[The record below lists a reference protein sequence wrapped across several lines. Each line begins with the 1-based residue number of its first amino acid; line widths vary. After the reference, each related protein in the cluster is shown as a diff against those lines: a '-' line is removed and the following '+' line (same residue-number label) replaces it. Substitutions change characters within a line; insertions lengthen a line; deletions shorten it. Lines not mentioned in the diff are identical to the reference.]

1 MTKKSAIVLQWSGM
15 EAPLYLAR
23 GLEMMG
29 YDVILSERSDDNWR
43 DHLIKEIVSEN
54 PPEWFFCPQRLYDPY
69 DIEVITALGHSK
81 TKLLV
86 MDYGLIEH
94 YENLL
99 FDPAGENAEASISNG
114 NFDQISKIPCQA
126 KAIETELPRIRDWS
140 SNLKKY
146 AEDYTPNVELV
157 QSAERGI
164 AVFFAQRTGDM
175 VLYYDSSNEF
185 QEPREVA
192 RIFIEYAH
200 KANLVPVIKL
210 HPLDKDWSVELENG
224 EEAVFVPN
232 QFNEGL
238 DAWLIS
244 NARAIVMVNSTLV
257 FDCLALHAPVLQLGN
272 GWCTGNELVCEGS
285 MENLNYLELLADFDM
300 DRRQRFLAML
310 FSRQRP
316 AKALAD
322 PDVVHGL
329 LDFFNDISVATI
341 NSADPYKNLM
351 IEAGLATQCPFCT
364 MPVEAN
370 WIFCGNCGH
379 RLILSNE
386 CI

>member
-43 DHLIKEIVSEN
+43 DHVIKEIVSEN

-69 DIEVITALGHSK
+69 DIEVITTLQQSK

-99 FDPAGENAEASISNG
+99 FDPAGENAAASVSNG
-114 NFDQISKIPCQA
+114 NFDLISKIPCQA
-126 KAIETELPRIRDWS
+126 LAIETELPRIWEWS
-140 SNLKKY
+140 SDLKKH
-146 AEDYTPNVELV
+146 AEDYTPTVELV
-157 QSAERGI
+157 QAVEKGM

-175 VLYYDSSNEF
+175 VLYYDSSGEYH
-185 QEPREVA
+185 EPRQVA
-192 RIFIEYAH
+192 RIFIDYAR
-200 KANLVPVIKL
+200 KAKLFPVIKL
-210 HPLDKDWSVELENG
+210 HPLDKDWSPELENG
-224 EEAVFVPN
+224 EEAIFVPN
-232 QFNEGL
+232 QFSEGL

-257 FDCLALHAPVLQLGN
+257 FDCLALHAPVLQLGK
-272 GWCTGNELVCEGS
+272 GWCTGNKLVFEGG
-285 MENLNYLELLADFDM
+285 MENLIYPELLVDYDM

-310 FSRQRP
+310 LSRQRP

-322 PDVVHGL
+322 PDIVHGL
-329 LDFFNDISVATI
+329 LDFFNDISEATI
-341 NSADPYKNLM
+341 NSADLYKNLM
-351 IEAGLATQCPFCT
+351 IEAGLSTRCPFCT
-364 MPVEAN
+364 IPVEAD